1 MIKVL
6 IVKIILKIPQ
16 ESSTFRLS
24 FKNLLPLR
32 KITTLELNQ
41 SKEILRTPSQY
52 MSLVT
57 CDYSAFKMRQVPK
70 AEVKIFLNMFDSMK

>member
-6 IVKIILKIPQ
+6 IVKIILKVPQ

-32 KITTLELNQ
+32 KIITLELNK

-57 CDYSAFKMRQVPK
+57 RDYSAFKMRRVPK
-70 AEVKIFLNMFDSMK
+70 AVK

>member
-6 IVKIILKIPQ
+6 IVKIILKVPQ

-32 KITTLELNQ
+32 KIATFELNK
-41 SKEILRTPSQY
+41 SKEIRRTPSQY
-52 MSLVT
+52 VT
-57 CDYSAFKMRQVPK
+57 SDMRLLSIQ
-70 AEVKIFLNMFDSMK
+70 N